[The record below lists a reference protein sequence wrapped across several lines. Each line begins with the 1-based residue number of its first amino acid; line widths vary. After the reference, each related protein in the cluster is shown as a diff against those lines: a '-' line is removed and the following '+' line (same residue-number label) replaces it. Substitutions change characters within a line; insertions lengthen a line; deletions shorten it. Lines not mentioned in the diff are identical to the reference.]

1 MLAITATAVQAA
13 DTFTNPVIQRS
24 APDPTIIR
32 ADNGDFYLY
41 TTEDTRN
48 LPIYHSKDLVN
59 WDFVGT
65 AFTEETRPKWNP
77 KGGIWAPDINK
88 IGDKYVL
95 YYSKS
100 VWGGEWTCGIGV
112 ATADRPEGPFT
123 DHGNMFISKNIGV
136 QNSIDQFYIEDG

>member
-1 MLAITATAVQAA
+1 MTNTRTLLCAAILAATSAA
-13 DTFTNPVIQRS
+13 ASAGDTFTNPVIRRS

-100 VWGGEWTCGIGV
+100 VSLASPG
-112 ATADRPEGPFT
+112 TASRQASTAAAIFV
-123 DHGNMFISKNIGV
+123 NIFIFSFIC
-136 QNSIDQFYIEDG
+136 